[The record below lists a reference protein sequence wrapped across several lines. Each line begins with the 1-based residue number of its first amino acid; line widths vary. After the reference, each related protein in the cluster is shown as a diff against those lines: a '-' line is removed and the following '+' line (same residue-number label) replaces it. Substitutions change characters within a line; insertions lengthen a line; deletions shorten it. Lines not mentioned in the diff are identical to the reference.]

1 MDDAVA
7 ALQQLIQRLTR
18 IEATLHNQQTDDT
31 QLLTALADLRESR
44 NALDATVRLFAI
56 HLADDHHL
64 RPSAIARAIGVNKS
78 TVTRWI
84 STNFRSEPN

>member
-7 ALQQLIQRLTR
+7 ALQQLLQRLTR
-18 IEATLHNQQTDDT
+18 IESTLHDQPADEA
-31 QLLTALADLRESR
+31 QLLTALADLRDSR
-44 NALDATVRLFAI
+44 NALDTATQLFAI

-64 RPSAIARAIGVNKS
+64 RPLAIARAIGVNKS

-84 STNFRSEPN
+84 SANRDDPD

>member
-18 IEATLHNQQTDDT
+18 IEATLHNQPTDDT

-44 NALDATVRLFAI
+44 NAIDAIVRLFAI
-56 HLADDHHL
+56 HLADDHQL
-64 RPSAIARAIGVNKS
+64 RPLEIAQAIGVNKS

-84 STNFRSEPN
+84 STNSRGEAN